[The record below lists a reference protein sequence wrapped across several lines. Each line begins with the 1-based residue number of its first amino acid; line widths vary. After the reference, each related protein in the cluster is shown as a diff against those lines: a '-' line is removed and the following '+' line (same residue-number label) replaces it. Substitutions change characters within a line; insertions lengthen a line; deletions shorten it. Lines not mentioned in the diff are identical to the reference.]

1 MNTSTKNNDF
11 GNLPI
16 PKIKSTLKKHNN
28 KNINKKGKKKKYLD
42 SIFNKSFTE
51 EYFKKRELKIKH
63 QNKNTK

>member
-16 PKIKSTLKKHNN
+16 PKIKSTLKKNN
-28 KNINKKGKKKKYLD
+28 TKNFDKKGKKKKYLD
-42 SIFNKSFTE
+42 TIFNESFTK